1 MQDEPEE
8 DPTLQ
13 GRTFLADRIM
23 LYTDEQ
29 QKEICAMIGKDPV
42 EGIAGFG
49 ASVPEALHDLPSS
62 QRGTHTPIL
71 LRLASDTQTNHRACS
86 ACV

>member
-49 ASVPEALHDLPSS
+49 ASVPEALHDLADE
-62 QRGTHTPIL
+62 L
-71 LRLASDTQTNHRACS
+71 
-86 ACV
+86 V